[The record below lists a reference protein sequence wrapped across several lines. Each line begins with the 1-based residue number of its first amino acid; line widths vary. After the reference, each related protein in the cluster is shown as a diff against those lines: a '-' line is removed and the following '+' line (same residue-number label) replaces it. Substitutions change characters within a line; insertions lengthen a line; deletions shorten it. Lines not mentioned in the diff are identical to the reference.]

1 MHIAQ
6 ATPYYHPHVGGVESH
21 VESIVRELVDRGH
34 QVSVLTA
41 QLPDAP
47 AYEVLDGAQIH
58 RIPTMMTAFNTPVM
72 PRIASVIPHLDFDL
86 VHTHTP
92 PPVTCYHA
100 ARGAD
105 AADVPLV
112 LTYHADLE
120 IPYPGGE
127 AIVWLYRKLMG
138 RVAVDVADR
147 LIATTETYRATSE
160 ALWDREVDVVPNP
173 IEVDRFHPDGPETP
187 WRDRLDI
194 PADAPIALY
203 VGRLVHH
210 KGVEQFIEAATHLD
224 DVHLLVAGDGPL
236 ADRLQAKARRTSDRV
251 HMLGRVSD
259 EELPGTYRA
268 ADMLCLPSIS
278 RLEAFGIVA
287 LEAMA
292 SGVPVVVSDIPGV
305 REVIEPGETGLIA
318 DPLAPRDLADK
329 IGQLADDP
337 DRARAMGKRGRE
349 RVLERFSVATVVDA
363 LETIYD
369 DVA

>member
-1 MHIAQ
+1 MHVAQ
-6 ATPYYHPHVGGVESH
+6 VTPYYHPHVGGVESH
-21 VESIVRELVDRGH
+21 VESVVRELVDRGH
-34 QVSVLTA
+34 RVSVLTA

-58 RIPTMMTAFNTPVM
+58 RVPTVMTAFNTPVM
-72 PRIASVIPHLDFDL
+72 PRIASVVEHLEFDV

-92 PPVTCYHA
+92 PPVTCYYA
-100 ARGAD
+100 ARGAET
-105 AADVPLV
+105 AGIPLV

-120 IPYPGGE
+120 IRYPGGD

-147 LIATTETYRATSE
+147 LVATTETYRATSE
-160 ALWDREVDVVPNP
+160 ALWDRDVEVVPNP
-173 IEVDRFHPDGPETP
+173 IDVERFQPDGPETP

-194 PADAPIALY
+194 PDDARIALY

-210 KGVEQFIEAATHLD
+210 KGVEQFIDAAARIPDAHF
-224 DVHLLVAGDGPL
+224 LVAGDGPL
-236 ADRLQAKARRTSDRV
+236 ADRLQTKARRTTDRV
-251 HMLGRVSD
+251 HLLGRVAD

-268 ADMLCLPSIS
+268 ADLLCLPSVS

-292 SGVPVVVSDIPGV
+292 TGLPVVVSDIPGV
-305 REVIEPGETGLIA
+305 REVIEPGETGLVA
-318 DPLAPRDLADK
+318 DPLDPDDLAEK
-329 IGQLADDP
+329 IGALLDDP
-337 DRARAMGKRGRE
+337 DRSRAMGKRGRE
-349 RVLERFSVATVVDA
+349 RVRERFTVDTVVDA
-363 LETIYD
+363 LEAIYE